1 MYVIYIYIHSFS
13 GSGSNL
19 SNLIGHCSSSL
30 ANRLKYHLQV
40 ELLLL
45 PSLVCAL
52 LASFLFCFPPPP
64 PPPPSLS
71 SCALSSTRLPFEN
84 GPGPCW
90 SLIMRCE
97 RQAYKLL
104 AHWPKKG
111 QWNGRA
117 APPLAWVNVVVSS
130 FFLPPSLHIAL
141 LSPSPGHIQES
152 T

>member
-1 MYVIYIYIHSFS
+1 MLYIHIYSFS
-13 GSGSNL
+13 GTGSNL

-30 ANRLKYHLQV
+30 GNRLKYHLQV
-40 ELLLL
+40 ELLL
-45 PSLVCAL
+45 PRLVCAL
-52 LASFLFCFPPPP
+52 LASFLFCFPPR
-64 PPPPSLS
+64 PPSLS

-117 APPLAWVNVVVSS
+117 APPLAWVNVV
-130 FFLPPSLHIAL
+130 FLPPGTPLPFL
-141 LSPSPGHIQES
+141 PLFLGTFRSPPNA
-152 T
+152 